1 MKACNAGA
9 TFEAEDKILSL
20 MPFIVIN
27 TIFLL
32 FSRFFSFKI
41 RTLLSSVSRQT
52 GEPDLQKALEAAK
65 EVFDKFSTRP
75 NAKKV
80 LVVIMDKKPTDT
92 QDDIQE
98 ALKPLEGDKIKV
110 VSVAVGPE
118 ADVET
123 LKNITSTESNFV
135 KAAKTVTPTKLA
147 KDIMDK
153 VISGMRL

>member
-1 MKACNAGA
+1 M
-9 TFEAEDKILSL
+9 
-20 MPFIVIN
+20 
-27 TIFLL
+27 
-32 FSRFFSFKI
+32 
-41 RTLLSSVSRQT
+41 SRQT

-65 EVFDKFSTRP
+65 EGFDKFSTRP

-92 QDDIQE
+92 HDDIQE
-98 ALKPLEGDKIKV
+98 ALKPLEADKVKV

-123 LKNITSTESNFV
+123 LKNITSTETNFV
-135 KAAKTVTPTKLA
+135 KAAKTATPTKLA

-153 VISGMRL
+153 VISGMSLRTTIFASLTFRR